1 MTGIFDEIIVLLE
14 TKLANPKKE
23 VFVLQF
29 AIGEFNMV
37 IFDPAAGSCEICEI
51 KHSTEAVAQQYRHL
65 IDEQKCKLTRHR
77 FGPITGKYV
86 LYRGEDMGMDNGVSY
101 RNVEEYLITL

>member
-1 MTGIFDEIIVLLE
+1 MTGIFDEIIILLE

-29 AIGEFNMV
+29 AIGDFDMA
-37 IFDPAAGSCEICEI
+37 IFAPAAGSCEICEI

-65 IDEQKCKLTRHR
+65 IDVQKGRLAI
-77 FGPITGKYV
+77 GPAC
-86 LYRGEDMGMDNGVSY
+86 LYCCV
-101 RNVEEYLITL
+101 VA